1 MKCNQ
6 WTLGLAA
13 VGVVSMASVAL
24 ADAPAAAAPAT
35 PSVLTAVP
43 TTTLSGFVDTSMVWN
58 LGTHNSEDPSP
69 GFAGAGGHDG
79 FNLNVVDLNLESDP
93 VATDGWGS
101 GYRVELWAGPQANSL
116 ATSSDF
122 NSGDFAVKN
131 AYVELKAPVGNGL
144 DIKVGV
150 FDTIIGYEVADGP
163 NNPNFTRSLGF
174 GVEPTTHTGVLLG
187 YTINDMISVQA
198 GIADSYGPTINQ
210 TGNDATT
217 TIAESYKTWM
227 GSVTLTAPKDWG
239 WVAGST
245 LFAGVINGFNSA
257 DGFFSGADQTSF
269 YTGVS
274 LNTPMKELKVGAS
287 YDYVAVGKQADV
299 GVFSAEYAY
308 VIGTYATYQATEK
321 LSVNARAEYGSDTAN
336 AVGTFLPST
345 KVIEGTVTVQYDL
358 WKNVLSRVEM
368 RWDHDSGSHRAFG
381 EGDKNNAYAIL
392 GNIVYKF

>member
-43 TTTLSGFVDTSMVWN
+43 TTTLSGYVDTSMVWN
-58 LGTHNSEDPSP
+58 LGTHNDGDPAP
-69 GFAGAGGHDG
+69 GFAGGGFHDG
-79 FNLNVVDLNLESDP
+79 FNLDVVDLNLESDP
-93 VATDGWGS
+93 VATDGWGT

-116 ATSSDF
+116 NTSSDF

-187 YTINDMISVQA
+187 YTVNDLISLQA
-198 GIADSYGPTINQ
+198 GVADSFGPTINE
-210 TGNDATT
+210 TGNDVKTV
-217 TIAESYKTWM
+217 IAESSKTYM

-245 LFAGVINGFNSA
+245 MFAGVINGFDSA
-257 DGFFSGADQTSF
+257 VGGNQTSF

-274 LNTPMKELKVGAS
+274 LNTPMKELKVGAA
-287 YDYVAVGKQADV
+287 YDYVSVGKQADA
-299 GVFSAEYAY
+299 GIFSAGYVY

-321 LSVNARAEYGSDTAN
+321 LSVNARAEYGSATEN

-358 WKNVLSRVEM
+358 WKNVLSRVEV
-368 RWDHDSGSHRAFG
+368 RWDHDSGEQNAFG
-381 EGDKNNAYAIL
+381 SGDKDNAYAIL